1 MKKIL
6 LFILAI
12 GLMIPLAAQTN
23 SKALNKALKKEYQT
37 KMKEL
42 KKGGWQ
48 LFASSRSLDVALLKH
63 YQKLEDGGDN
73 IQEIVSFATAKSLNV
88 GHSMAINNACN
99 TYATKAG
106 SHVKGRV
113 VSDMGGNADE
123 TSAEFDKFYAA
134 YESLVEKEIR
144 GELKES
150 FSVIR
155 TDSKT
160 GNSQIQSYFLIDEN
174 AATQARIRAYENAYK
189 ESAAAQKYA
198 NKVSDFIKEGFK
210 VDQNSEENK

>member
-1 MKKIL
+1 M
-6 LFILAI
+6 
-12 GLMIPLAAQTN
+12 
-23 SKALNKALKKEYQT
+23 
-37 KMKEL
+37 
-42 KKGGWQ
+42 
-48 LFASSRSLDVALLKH
+48 
-63 YQKLEDGGDN
+63 
-73 IQEIVSFATAKSLNV
+73 
-88 GHSMAINNACN
+88 
-99 TYATKAG
+99 
-106 SHVKGRV
+106 
-113 VSDMGGNADE
+113 
-123 TSAEFDKFYAA
+123 
-134 YESLVEKEIR
+134 EKEIR